1 MRSPFLLRAS
11 YSTASPGSTRATSN
25 VRAKLQHFIETGEI
39 QQYTPRELERR
50 QLNSRSLVQREA
62 NRSRLSPQKALLVI
76 KSRYDS
82 AMLVTKAGKKID
94 LATVKPGDL
103 NVTSLRLR
111 EILEALLEI
120 KKVTRKPINSN
131 LLLALLG
138 TSAEHLKDQFVVTK
152 ETLKLLERDDDST
165 RAMLLCQ
172 IAGNTGVVGMNAV
185 LEWCLAHGK
194 IDEAFK
200 SFHNRKKWRIKNNE
214 QTYILLFSGVA
225 KAYAWGGVSDE
236 VAQRCIKI
244 MENLDVLTSV
254 GIFNACLS
262 VLVKNFSNDQLLAW
276 EYFDMLQNLAVAPDA
291 QTFSIFLNGCKKFH
305 QHQVE
310 KIQKNMKTLREE
322 KTKLYVAAHQKL
334 TETADLV
341 LRQVMKSAIPPIP
354 PTKQEAIEDP
364 ALLATYKKLTRK
376 QLVDLDVVFAST
388 FVSCLINNK
397 AGTGPSASLGSH
409 YKFVEQGLRYL
420 VEWCPD
426 VRKMFDFAQVRN
438 LDPSTEV
445 RSKTDARLRKAAA
458 EVSINALKDGEL
470 NPMVQFPAPVFS
482 KNKTK
487 AIFSGKTKP
496 LVDFGRPTFADTQR
510 LLERRNFEQ
519 SGGKYGK
526 KFSQSKT
533 INLERKP
540 SINRF
545 LLQQALDGLLKLGKL
560 REFYL
565 AMHYALH
572 MWGGI
577 ATSVVEDEIMGSDLR
592 CAVAPE
598 VYDFSGQSTYSP
610 KVKTTPA
617 PDESII
623 DLALIEGLIFKM
635 EENFRSSEVPARFA
649 AELLAVL
656 TNEKFNVH
664 HKLKPGH
671 GAFNAL
677 FAMLNRQVHLFNDIN
692 KHHGVVAARRRQVR
706 DNTPARSLT
715 EKQLVDTL
723 DPLIVLLD
731 CAAVVESRQFDHVRD
746 RKSVMSNNLVE
757 SFSRLITTLYLYSWT
772 DAPENNPGALR
783 VHRKIVKA
791 GIQLY
796 SPKHFIDP
804 REKITY
810 DETILPSIQ
819 FVYRALK
826 ENPSL
831 ESSDKKLMLALR
843 SFFKLEK
850 DTPRSHLTSLQQK
863 IRALA

>member
-1 MRSPFLLRAS
+1 MRAPFLLRAS
-11 YSTASPGSTRATSN
+11 YSTASTVSTRATSN

-39 QQYTPRELERR
+39 QQYTPRELQRR
-50 QLNSRSLVQREA
+50 QQKSRSSVQHEA

-103 NVTSLRLR
+103 NVTSQRLR
-111 EILEALLEI
+111 EILEALLEV

-152 ETLKLLERDDDST
+152 ETLKLLERDQDT
-165 RAMLLCQ
+165 ARAMLLCQ
-172 IAGNTGVVGMNAV
+172 IAGSTGVVGMNAV

-194 IDEAFK
+194 IDDAFK

-214 QTYILLFSGVA
+214 QTYVLLFSGVA
-225 KAYAWGGVSDE
+225 KAHAWGDISDE
-236 VAQRCIKI
+236 VAQKCIKI
-244 MENLDVLTSV
+244 MENLDVLPSV
-254 GIFNACLS
+254 EIFNACLS

-291 QTFSIFLNGCKKFH
+291 QTFSIFLNGCKKYH

-310 KIQKNMKTLREE
+310 KIHKDMKTLREE
-322 KTKLYVAAHQKL
+322 KTRLYVAAQQKL
-334 TETADLV
+334 VETADLV
-341 LRQVMKSAIPPIP
+341 LSKVMERAIPPVP
-354 PTKQEAIEDP
+354 PTKQEALDDP
-364 ALLATYKKLTRK
+364 AVLATYKKLTRK

-388 FVSCLINNK
+388 YISCLINNK

-409 YKFVEQGLRYL
+409 YKFVEQGLRHL
-420 VEWCPD
+420 LEWCPD
-426 VRKMFDFAQVRN
+426 VRKMFDFAQVKDLN
-438 LDPSTEV
+438 PCTEV
-445 RSKTDARLRKAAA
+445 RSKTDARLNKATTEISVAA
-458 EVSINALKDGEL
+458 LPDGEL

-510 LLERRNFEQ
+510 LLERRNYEQ
-519 SGGKYGK
+519 SGGKFGK
-526 KFSQSKT
+526 RLPQSKSIT
-533 INLERKP
+533 MERKP

-560 REFYL
+560 REFYF

-572 MWGGI
+572 QWGGI
-577 ATSVVEDEIMGSDLR
+577 ATNVVEDEIVGSDLQ

-598 VYDFSGQSTYSP
+598 VYDLSGQSAYSP
-610 KVKTTPA
+610 KVRTTAP
-617 PDESII
+617 PDETII
-623 DLALIEGLIFKM
+623 DLALIEGIIFKI
-635 EENFRSSEVPARFA
+635 EENFRSSEAPARFA

-664 HKLKPGH
+664 RKLKPGH
-671 GAFNAL
+671 GAFNAI
-677 FAMLNRQVHLFNDIN
+677 FSMLNRQVHLFNDIN
-692 KHHGVVAARRRQVR
+692 KHHGVVGARRRQVP

-715 EKQLVDTL
+715 EKQLLDTL

-731 CAAVVESRQFDHVRD
+731 CAAAVEARQFDHVRN
-746 RKSVMSNNLVE
+746 RKSVMSNNYVD
-757 SFSRLITTLYLYSWT
+757 SFSRLISTLYQYTWT
-772 DAPENNPGALR
+772 DAPENHPGALR

-791 GIQLY
+791 GILLY
-796 SPKHFIDP
+796 SPKQFIDP

-826 ENPSL
+826 ENSSL
-831 ESSDKKLMLALR
+831 EPNDKKLMLALR
-843 SFFKLEK
+843 SFFKLDK
-850 DTPRSHLTSLQQK
+850 DTPRSHFTSLQQK